1 MSRSQPKSRKK
12 ARKRSKVNKQ
22 AVIHSVNHSANH
34 SNYSN
39 HSINSSSRPLSNY
52 LSQGSKQSAPPMIKV
67 MIPPL
72 DASIPKQK
80 KIDWKPIVQNYISL
94 YNQAETDQLSDRLSG
109 VYRDDL
115 HKDRVADRLERIKKR
130 DLLRG
135 GYAGGSETKAE
146 IVKVNELENEVIVH
160 LKLHIRRKMNQEG
173 TQYTEERYDQERIWL
188 IRDEEK
194 WFINKIEPILL
205 ERKPRVG
212 GAIMDWSSNHEV
224 EEENQTHRIAMPYL
238 NQELLPNFK
247 RPMQGN
253 QYRRDL
259 AVAYADLWWNRA
271 NPEYEEFDSNCTN
284 YVSQSIFAG
293 DVPMLYT
300 NRRDNG
306 WWYKGRQQGKEW
318 WSYSW
323 AVSKSL
329 ASFLMKPRKQGLQA
343 VEVSRASDLELGDV
357 IVYDWNGDTRYQ
369 HTTIVTA
376 FDAKGQPLVNANTT
390 ASRHRYWDYQDSY
403 AWTPYTQ
410 YRFFHI
416 TDYV

>member
-1 MSRSQPKSRKK
+1 MSKSSTKTRRKP
-12 ARKRSKVNKQ
+12 RNRSKGNKQ
-22 AVIHSVNHSANH
+22 AVIHSANQ
-34 SNYSN
+34 SN
-39 HSINSSSRPLSNY
+39 IPPSRPLRNY
-52 LSQGSKQSAPPMIKV
+52 LPQASKQSTPPMIKV
-67 MIPPL
+67 TIPPL
-72 DASIPKQK
+72 DGTVPKRK
-80 KIDWKPIVQNYISL
+80 RVDWKPIVQKYISL
-94 YNQAETDQLSDRLSG
+94 YNQAETDQNWDRLSV
-109 VYRDDL
+109 VYQDSI
-115 HKDRVADRLERIKKR
+115 HNERVTERLERLKNR

-135 GYAGGSETKAE
+135 VYAGGSETKAE

-160 LKLHIRRKMNQEG
+160 LKLHIRRKMIQDG
-173 TQYTEERYDQERIWL
+173 KQYTEERYDQERIWL
-188 IRDEEK
+188 IRDQEE
-194 WFINKIEPILL
+194 WIIHKIEPILV

-212 GAIMDWSSNHEV
+212 GAIMDWNPNDEV
-224 EEENQTHRIAMPYL
+224 EKAERSQKIAVPYL

-247 RPMQGN
+247 RAKQEN
-253 QYRRDL
+253 RYRRDL
-259 AVAYADLWWNRA
+259 AVSYADLWWNKA
-271 NPEYEEFDSNCTN
+271 NPQYEEFDSNCTN
-284 YVSQSIFAG
+284 YVSQCIFAG

-329 ASFLMKPRKQGLQA
+329 ASFLMKSRKQGLQA
-343 VEVSRASDLELGDV
+343 VEVSQASDLELGDV